1 MNVPLRKE
9 EGSYTCSL
17 RVGGKLTRYDFH
29 PTLKE
34 KVSVVHIHGLGFTFY
49 VIVNVIMK
57 FTYFLLS
64 CLIYNQIWL
73 NIIVS
78 DC

>member
-57 FTYFLLS
+57 FTYTS
-64 CLIYNQIWL
+64 CNCKCRTWD
-73 NIIVS
+73 V
-78 DC
+78 